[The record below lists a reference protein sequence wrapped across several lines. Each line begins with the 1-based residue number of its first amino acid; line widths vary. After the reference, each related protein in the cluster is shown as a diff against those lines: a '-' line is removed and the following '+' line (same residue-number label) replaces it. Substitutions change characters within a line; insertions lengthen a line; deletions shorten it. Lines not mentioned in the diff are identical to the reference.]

1 MKAALDCEGVLG
13 MSKRYPVA
21 LFLFAVLGL
30 LVWFTLGTDSVVVFH
45 RQVEMRV
52 IVLVVIGSFVLRT
65 VLARQADKIRRGE

>member
-1 MKAALDCEGVLG
+1 

>member
-1 MKAALDCEGVLG
+1 LDIEGGMG
-13 MSKRYPVA
+13 MSRRYPVA

-30 LVWFTLGTDSVVVFH
+30 LVWFTLGDAAVMVFH